1 MLGLAFGVA
10 VSASS
15 AGVGALQ
22 DVVDTLVRER
32 IVHVQHADPYL
43 LVALL
48 MGLSPVS
55 PEIST
60 AGGPMPQGQTGN
72 WLIPEGKLI
81 VNPTD
86 NSIIYIPKKD

>member
-1 MLGLAFGVA
+1 MFGLAFGFA
-10 VSASS
+10 ISASS

-22 DVVDTLVRER
+22 DVVDTLLRER

-48 MGLSPVS
+48 MGMSPTQ

-60 AGGPMPQGQTGN
+60 AGGQLPQGQGGM

-86 NSIIYIPKKD
+86 NSIIYIPKK